1 MKLMP
6 QKLYEKYK
14 DSNNQNDSTKDT
26 LLWCKF
32 FTPDSSWTWY
42 VSEYNPETKR
52 AFWYVQWF
60 EDEWWSFSLDELE
73 KVTWPLWLHIERDL
87 YFKPTTYS
95 ELIKE

>member
-42 VSEYNPETKR
+42 VSEYNPETKI
-52 AFWYVQWF
+52 AF
-60 EDEWWSFSLDELE
+60 
-73 KVTWPLWLHIERDL
+73 
-87 YFKPTTYS
+87 
-95 ELIKE
+95 